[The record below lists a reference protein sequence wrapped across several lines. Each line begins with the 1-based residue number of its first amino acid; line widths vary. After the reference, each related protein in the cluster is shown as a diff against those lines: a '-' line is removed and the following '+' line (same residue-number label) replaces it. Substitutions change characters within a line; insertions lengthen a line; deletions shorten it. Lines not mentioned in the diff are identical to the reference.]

1 MFLKKKSYLAL
12 IALIILSFSINQFF
26 GYRGI
31 FPIDSF
37 AFFDTSY
44 KITTGEV
51 PIKDYWIS
59 SGLTLDF
66 LQAII
71 FSIFGTSWH
80 TYIFHAS
87 LFNVLIT
94 IST

>member
-37 AFFDTSY
+37 AFFDTYY

-80 TYIFHAS
+80 CLLYTSDAADE
-87 LFNVLIT
+87 V
-94 IST
+94 